1 MTKKDMSFG
10 FGNKPRMKEVPPG
23 TEATFSFNGDPEI
36 IETEWGEKYSF
47 PITLI
52 THDSHPL
59 LADGPMEMDWESKS
73 DAAKKLYIDLDL
85 TKLGTD
91 EVYYKRLKKAYDN
104 EVWQL
109 TRFDT
114 GVYWLDLK

>member
-1 MTKKDMSFG
+1 MTKKDSFG
-10 FGNKPRMKEVPPG
+10 FGNKPRMQEVPPG
-23 TEATFSFNGDPEI
+23 TEATFRFNGDPQI
-36 IETEWGEKYSF
+36 IETEKYGQKYSF

-59 LADGPMEMDWESKS
+59 LTDGPMEMDWESKS
-73 DAAKKLYIDLDL
+73 DSARKLYNNLNEY
-85 TKLGTD
+85 TD
-91 EVYYKRLKKAYDN
+91 SEYYKKLKKAYDN